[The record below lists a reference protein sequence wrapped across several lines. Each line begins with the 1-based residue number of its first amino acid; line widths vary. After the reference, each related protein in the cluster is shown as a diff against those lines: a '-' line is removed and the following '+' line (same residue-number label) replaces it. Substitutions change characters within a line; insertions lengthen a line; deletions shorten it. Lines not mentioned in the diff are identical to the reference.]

1 MSGSATGRVVLT
13 PQQVSIIRRE
23 LGTALTQLDALD
35 HLCSI
40 QALASRADEAIN
52 AVLYILDLA
61 AASSADDT
69 HAADDQSANS

>member
-1 MSGSATGRVVLT
+1 
-13 PQQVSIIRRE
+13 
-23 LGTALTQLDALD
+23 
-35 HLCSI
+35 LCSV

-52 AVLYILDLA
+52 AVLYILDFA